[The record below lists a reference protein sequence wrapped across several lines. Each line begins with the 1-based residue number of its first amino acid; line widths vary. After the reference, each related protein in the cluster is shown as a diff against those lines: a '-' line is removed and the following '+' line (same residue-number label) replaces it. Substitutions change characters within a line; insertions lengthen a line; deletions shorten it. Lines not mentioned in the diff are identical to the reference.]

1 MGSILVAVP
10 DIADHQLVFNEAE
23 TRQILKFFW
32 PQYVRQIDTLTIT
45 NDARRLAQTALI
57 AAIDGS
63 YAMGFIDATFRSLL
77 SPGRSVAAFGR
88 RLARNFVQHWW
99 KYATREELMN
109 AKVYESVRTTVAGA
123 LRHRLDALVAG
134 VALRRPLLTP
144 FHLHP
149 SGSTE
154 AVWS

>member
-63 YAMGFIDATFRSLL
+63 YDGLHRRHLPL
-77 SPGRSVAAFGR
+77 VVEPGAQRGGIRPS
-88 RLARNFVQHWW
+88 ARP
-99 KYATREELMN
+99 EL
-109 AKVYESVRTTVAGA
+109 RP
-123 LRHRLDALVAG
+123 ALVE
-134 VALRRPLLTP
+134 VRHTRRTYEREGL
-144 FHLHP
+144 
-149 SGSTE
+149 
-154 AVWS
+154 